1 MESDY
6 VFRIWIAT
14 QIWPC
19 MGMGSEP
26 RVEQV
31 LKILTKRMDYCGTR
45 LHLLLEFLETWSLCS
60 REYMCLVIL
69 LAFFV
74 LIILLGNLYGYVSH
88 SHWSYC
94 HFTWF
99 ECTKYASKNG

>member
-1 MESDY
+1 MIKVCLSGTTY
-6 VFRIWIAT
+6 IHAWKLLTFT
-14 QIWPC
+14 
-19 MGMGSEP
+19 MGKSE

-31 LKILTKRMDYCGTR
+31 KLFKDYIDNHWR
-45 LHLLLEFLETWSLCS
+45 ILEFLETWSLCS
-60 REYMCLVIL
+60 REYICLVIL

-99 ECTKYASKNG
+99 ECTKYTPKKG